1 MNPIILVPV
10 KDAAKAKS
18 RMSPLLNA
26 DERAAVACALLE
38 DLIRALR
45 PLPFPVAVATDLAR
59 AAALVRTL
67 RWEAFHE
74 EDQISES
81 SSVDAASKRLA
92 GNGFD
97 AVLRLPADLPL
108 VRTEDIAELLSQPL
122 PSPPRLPSWRPPV
135 PGWAPMRSCA
145 PPLDVFPSR
154 FGHDS
159 FAGHIREAA
168 AAGAQLRIVENPRIA
183 LDLDDPADIAH
194 FLAQPAAGETYRVL
208 LKLRV
213 KERLLHY
220 AG

>member
-1 MNPIILVPV
+1 MNPAILVPV

-26 DERAAVACALLE
+26 DERAGVACALLE
-38 DLIRALR
+38 DLIHAL
-45 PLPFPVAVATDLAR
+45 LPIPCPVVVATNSAR
-59 AAALVRTL
+59 AAARVRTL
-67 RWEAFHE
+67 GWEVFLE
-74 EDQISES
+74 ENQISES
-81 SSVDAASKRLA
+81 SSVDEASKRLA

-108 VRTEDIAELLSQPL
+108 VRTEDIAELLSRPL
-122 PSPPRLPSWRPPV
+122 PSPSAVMVPSRNRLGTNALLRNPPN
-135 PGWAPMRSCA
+135 
-145 PPLDVFPSR
+145 VFPSR

-159 FAGHIREAA
+159 FAEHIREAK
-168 AAGAQLRIVENPRIA
+168 AAGARIRIVENPRIA

-194 FLAQPAAGETYRVL
+194 FLAQPEVGETYRVL
-208 LKLRV
+208 LKFRV